1 MTHAYRFALTLIA
14 ITAALFLAVAS
25 LNVLHVAGNLSPSVP
40 RGFYRMTHAPLQRGT
55 YIILKMLL
63 KRVAALP
70 GDTVRVTAEGTYVN
84 GTLWPGSAIPADVL
98 VTHRLEHYPF
108 GVYVLKTGQL
118 WVLSNNPLGWDSR
131 YFGPIDQQLVSAT
144 AQPWFTEKPQ

>member
-1 MTHAYRFALTLIA
+1 VTHAYRFALTLIA
-14 ITAALFLAVAS
+14 ITAILLAVATS
-25 LNVLHVAGNLSPSVP
+25 LNVLHVAGNLSASVP
-40 RGFYRMTHAPLQRGT
+40 RGFYRITHAPLECGT
-55 YIILKMLL
+55 YVILKMPL
-63 KRVAALP
+63 KRIAALP
-70 GDTVRVTAEGTYVN
+70 GDTVRVTAEGSYVN
-84 GTLWPGSAIPADVL
+84 GKLWPGSAIPSDVL

-144 AQPWFTEKPQ
+144 AQPLFTEKPR

>member
-1 MTHAYRFALTLIA
+1 VTHAYRFALTLIA
-14 ITAALFLAVAS
+14 ITAAILLAVAS
-25 LNVLHVAGNLSPSVP
+25 LNVLHVAGNLSASVP
-40 RGFYRMTHAPLQRGT
+40 RGFYRITHAPLECGT
-55 YIILKMLL
+55 YVILKMPL
-63 KRVAALP
+63 KRIAALP
-70 GDTVRVTAEGTYVN
+70 GDTVRVTAEGSYVN
-84 GTLWPGSAIPADVL
+84 GKLWPGSAIPSDVL

-144 AQPWFTEKPQ
+144 AQPLFTEKPR